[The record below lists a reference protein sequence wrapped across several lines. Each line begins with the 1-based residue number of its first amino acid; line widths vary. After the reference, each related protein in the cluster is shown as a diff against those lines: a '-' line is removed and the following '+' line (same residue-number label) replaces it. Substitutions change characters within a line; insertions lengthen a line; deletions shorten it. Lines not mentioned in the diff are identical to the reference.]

1 MFKCG
6 EVDKMVFA
14 CSFRRVFSL
23 LLIQFMRF
31 YWQNSCNSIK
41 FDSIRTWIG
50 KCENSTKR
58 SLQRDE
64 KEYFDEEHT
73 HARTSI
79 FL

>member
-1 MFKCG
+1 VFKCG

-41 FDSIRTWIG
+41 FDSAKTEVG
-50 KCENSTKR
+50 KCGNFVKR
-58 SLQRDE
+58 SLKKDE
-64 KEYFDEEHT
+64 KEY
-73 HARTSI
+73 S
-79 FL
+79 L